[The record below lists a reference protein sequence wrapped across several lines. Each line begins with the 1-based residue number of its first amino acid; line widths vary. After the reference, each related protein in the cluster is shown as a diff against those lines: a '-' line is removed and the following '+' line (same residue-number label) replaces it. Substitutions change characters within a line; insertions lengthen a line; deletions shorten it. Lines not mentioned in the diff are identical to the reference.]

1 MALFTPSKGFKT
13 LDFQTNSNTRVTTS
27 VSGKT
32 HRRKIGAQFWSARLK
47 SPQMAKADFMADY
60 SFVVQQDGQFGSF
73 TIILPEVSSSKGTV
87 SGTITVNATVSTDPV
102 MSPAAGSSKVG
113 VDTVAT
119 GTLKKG
125 DLIKFSNHSKVYML
139 TEDVDMDGSS
149 VNTLDIYPPL
159 QTTVTASHT
168 VTYDNVPLTV
178 FSDKDQIKYVTS
190 LDGTFKYEI
199 ILNEEV

>member
-125 DLIKFSNHSKVYML
+125 DLIKFSNHSKVYMI
-139 TEDVDMDGSS
+139 TADVDMDGSS

-159 QTTVTASHT
+159 LTAVTAAHT

-178 FSDKDQIKYVTS
+178 FLDKDQIKYVTS
-190 LDGTFKYEI
+190 LDGTFNYELI
-199 ILNEEV
+199 VNEEV

>member
-1 MALFTPSKGFKT
+1 MALFTPNKGFKT
-13 LDFQTNSNTRVTTS
+13 LDFQSNSNTRVTTS

-32 HRRKIGAQFWSARLK
+32 HRRKIGAQFWSAKLQ
-47 SPQMAKADFMADY
+47 SPAMSKVDFMADY
-60 SFVVQQDGQFGSF
+60 SFIVKQDGSFGAF
-73 TIILPEVSSSKGTV
+73 TIILPEVSSSKGTA
-87 SGTITVNATVSTDPV
+87 SGVITVGANTST
-102 MSPAAGSSKVG
+102 
-113 VDTVAT
+113 
-119 GTLKKG
+119 
-125 DLIKFSNHSKVYML
+125 
-139 TEDVDMDGSS
+139 DVDMDGSS